1 MRAAPEFSWGG
12 GVYVMTRWARKWEIW
27 LQLRLEREP
36 RILARSGSERRLVGT
51 ERCGSKWRESGDLG
65 EIPRQMWWEQKR
77 ERAGSTGGY
86 EPERSTRDGIL
97 EDGRNGGQRRRR
109 RREGHWIV
117 TGDAAD
123 IVVTH
128 VIQERKGVNRWLKPF
143 LKSE

>member
-65 EIPRQMWWEQKR
+65 EVPKQMWWEQKR

-86 EPERSTRDGIL
+86 EPERSTRDR
-97 EDGRNGGQRRRR
+97 DSGRWQEWRAAAAEE
-109 RREGHWIV
+109 EGRSLDRDW
-117 TGDAAD
+117 
-123 IVVTH
+123 
-128 VIQERKGVNRWLKPF
+128 
-143 LKSE
+143 

>member
-1 MRAAPEFSWGG
+1 MGANGENPE
-12 GVYVMTRWARKWEIW
+12 
-27 LQLRLEREP
+27 
-36 RILARSGSERRLVGT
+36 ILVRSPD
-51 ERCGSKWRESGDLG
+51 RCGGS
-65 EIPRQMWWEQKR
+65 KR
-77 ERAGSTGGY
+77 EKGLEAQEVTSRRGALET
-86 EPERSTRDGIL
+86 GIL